1 MKFFRPCLLFIS
13 IILFGSLLMSNIN
26 LMNVAASLNEF
37 EINSQVEKV
46 NSFSEIN
53 RLKEFAIERINYIE
67 VIRHRFSDNAMMR
80 IAVIV
85 VLVLIQIVLYTT
97 KISHLKTLSK
107 S

>member
-13 IILFGSLLMSNIN
+13 IILFGWLLMSNIN
-26 LMNVAASLNEF
+26 LINVAASLNES

-53 RLKEFAIERINYIE
+53 GLKEFAIERINYIE

-80 IAVIV
+80 ITVIV
-85 VLVLIQIVLYTT
+85 VLVLIQIVLFTT
-97 KISHLKTLSK
+97 KVSHSKTLSK

>member
-1 MKFFRPCLLFIS
+1 
-13 IILFGSLLMSNIN
+13 MSNIN
-26 LMNVAASLNEF
+26 LINVAASLNES

-53 RLKEFAIERINYIE
+53 GLKEFSIERINYIE
-67 VIRHRFSDNAMMR
+67 VIRHRFSDNAMTR
-80 IAVIV
+80 VAVIV